1 MGFLMSRLTQG
12 PEVQLPCASV
22 GDMPH
27 RAAIARFLED

>member
-12 PEVQLPCASV
+12 PEVKLLCAAV

-27 RAAIARFLED
+27 RAAIAL